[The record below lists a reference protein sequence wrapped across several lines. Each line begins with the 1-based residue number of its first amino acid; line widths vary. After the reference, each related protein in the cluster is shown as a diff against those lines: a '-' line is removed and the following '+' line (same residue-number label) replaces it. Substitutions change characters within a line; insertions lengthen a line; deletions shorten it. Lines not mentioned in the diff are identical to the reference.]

1 MKTLIIVSSTY
12 LGNTMKVAKAMA
24 EDLKA
29 TVLTPMEAAQ
39 SDISAFDLI
48 GFGSGIN
55 FASHNKEIIL
65 LMKNISIKGQ
75 KVFIFSTRCRP
86 ILGGYHKKL
95 KALIEEKE
103 GVLLGEFSCVGF
115 DRTGPWA
122 GMDGYNKNRPDDKDL
137 FKAKLFAARIRK
149 KAHPLTNFRKKYA
162 VSSDFEGLN
171 LRTDGLNKVIGNIV
185 LLNITS
191 CISCGRWVKN
201 CPLNVFSTDENK
213 KVILPTGEMD
223 CIMCGK
229 CEKDCPSDAIFIN
242 ESFRN
247 GLRILFRE
255 VSCDKLQTA
264 YWSK

>member
-12 LGNTMKVAKAMA
+12 LGNTLKVAKAMT
-24 EDLKA
+24 EELKA
-29 TVLTPMEAAQ
+29 IVLTPMEAAQ
-39 SDISAFDLI
+39 ADISAFDLI

-55 FASHNKEIIL
+55 FASHNKEIIS

-86 ILGGYHKKL
+86 ILGKYHKKL
-95 KALIEEKE
+95 KALIGEKE

-115 DRTGPWA
+115 DRTGPWG
-122 GMDGYNKNRPDDKDL
+122 GMDGYNKNRPDEKDL
-137 FKAKLFAARIRK
+137 FKARLFAARIRK
-149 KAHPLTNFRKKYA
+149 KAHPLTDFRKKYA
-162 VSSDFEGLN
+162 VSSDIEGLN
-171 LRTDGLNKVIGNIV
+171 LRTDGINKVIGNIV
-185 LLNITS
+185 LLNMTS
-191 CISCGRWVKN
+191 CISCGKCVKN

-213 KVILPTGEMD
+213 KIILPTGEMD

>member
-95 KALIEEKE
+95 KALIE
-103 GVLLGEFSCVGF
+103 
-115 DRTGPWA
+115 
-122 GMDGYNKNRPDDKDL
+122 
-137 FKAKLFAARIRK
+137 
-149 KAHPLTNFRKKYA
+149 
-162 VSSDFEGLN
+162 
-171 LRTDGLNKVIGNIV
+171 
-185 LLNITS
+185 
-191 CISCGRWVKN
+191 
-201 CPLNVFSTDENK
+201 
-213 KVILPTGEMD
+213 
-223 CIMCGK
+223 
-229 CEKDCPSDAIFIN
+229 
-242 ESFRN
+242 
-247 GLRILFRE
+247 
-255 VSCDKLQTA
+255 
-264 YWSK
+264 